1 VDPHTPLYRQVAERI
16 ESMIQGGTFAVGERI
31 PSVRQLSRQ
40 LGVSVT
46 TVVEAYR
53 LLEDRRLVEA
63 RPQSGYYVRQPE
75 PAAPEPARTD
85 SARQGAP
92 PEVSDLVLR
101 FLRGSQARGV
111 LALGAAVPDPSFLP
125 VQRLNRLLVNAVRRQ
140 PSASQSYDAVAGLES
155 LRVQIGRRA
164 LDAGCSLSPEDI
176 LTTSGAQAA
185 VHLCLQAVT
194 RPGDTVA
201 VETPTYY
208 GLLEALESLHL
219 RALEVATD
227 PRNGVDLEELVR
239 AFDREPVAACVF
251 SPSFGNP
258 LGHCM
263 PDTARRS
270 LVGELVRRRIPL
282 IEDDV
287 YGELPFAARRP
298 RAVKSFDT
306 EGLVLLCSSFSKS
319 VAPGYRI
326 GWTAPGRYRDRVEKL
341 KFASSVATATPTQM
355 ALAAFLAEGGFDRT
369 LRQLR
374 REYRDLVAR
383 MSAAVARHFP
393 EDTRVSRPEG
403 GHVIWVEM
411 PEPADSV
418 RLHEDA
424 LRYGVSIAPGILFST
439 RPRYRNCL
447 RLNCAV
453 PWNQEVESAV
463 ERLGELARLQLA

>member
-1 VDPHTPLYRQVAERI
+1 MDSTQPLYRQVAGRI

-40 LGVSVT
+40 LDVSVT

-53 LLEDRRLVEA
+53 LLEDRRLIAA
-63 RPQSGYYVRQPE
+63 RPQSGYYVRTPE
-75 PAAPEPARTD
+75 PAAPEPARTK
-85 SARQGAP
+85 STSTGAA
-92 PEVSDLVLR
+92 PEVADLVLR
-101 FLRGSQARGV
+101 FLRGSQSRGV
-111 LALGAAVPDPSFLP
+111 LRLGAAVPHPSFLP
-125 VQRLNRLLVNAVRRQ
+125 VQRLNRLLVQSVRQ
-140 PSASQSYDAVAGLES
+140 EPWASQSYDAVAGLES
-155 LRVQIGRRA
+155 LRVQVGRRA
-164 LDAGCSLSPEDI
+164 LDAGVSLSPDEI

-219 RALEVATD
+219 RAVEVATD
-227 PRNGVDLEELVR
+227 PRTGVDLDELVR
-239 AFDREPVAACVF
+239 VFERERIGACVF

-258 LGHCM
+258 LGHNM
-263 PDTARRS
+263 PDAARRR
-270 LVGELVRRRIPL
+270 LVEELNRRQIPL

-287 YGELPFAARRP
+287 YGELPFGPRRP

-326 GWTAPGRYRDRVEKL
+326 GWTAPGRFRDRVEKL

-374 REYRDLVAR
+374 REYRILVAQ

-393 EDTRVSRPEG
+393 EGTRVSRPEG

-411 PEPADSV
+411 PLPADSV
-418 RLHEDA
+418 RLHEEA
-424 LRYGVSIAPGILFST
+424 LAFGVSIAPGILFSST
-439 RPRYRNCL
+439 RRYRNCL
-447 RLNCAV
+447 RINCAM
-453 PWNQEVESAV
+453 PWNPELEAAI
-463 ERLGELARLQLA
+463 EKLGALARAQLD